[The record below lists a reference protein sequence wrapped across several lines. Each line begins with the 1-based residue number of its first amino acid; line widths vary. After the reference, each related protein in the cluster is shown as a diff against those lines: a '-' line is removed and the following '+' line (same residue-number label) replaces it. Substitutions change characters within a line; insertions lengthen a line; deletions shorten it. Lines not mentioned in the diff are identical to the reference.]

1 MFGPMAT
8 VIGIS
13 GSLRAGSLNSA
24 LLRAAS
30 DLAPVGLT
38 VEIES
43 IRDIPLYD
51 GDVEEKQGIP
61 AAVAALKERIA
72 GADGVLF
79 ASPEYNNSV
88 PGVLKNAIDW
98 MSRPASDIKRVFSDR
113 PVGIIGASGGA
124 GGTRLSQV
132 AWLPIFRLLGM
143 TFFSGKSVFV
153 ATGNNLIV
161 DGRLTDDK
169 TREVL
174 RGYMAGFA
182 AFVDRTRGGPR

>member
-1 MFGPMAT
+1 MAT

-30 DLAPVGLT
+30 ELAPVGLA

-98 MSRPASDIKRVFSDR
+98 MSRPASDIKRVFGDR
-113 PVGIIGASGGA
+113 PVGVIGASGGP
-124 GGTRLSQV
+124 GGTRLSQA

-174 RGYMAGFA
+174 RGYMAAFA
-182 AFVDRTRGGPR
+182 TFIDRTKGGPR